1 MLGGMAEM
9 FKNPEMIKSMESMM
23 ENPEM
28 QKMLNDP
35 NMISNMMNVLGAAGS
50 NVPNQPPDLTETK
63 STIED
68 CQTKYETGNQVILHN
83 LKKEEYNNLQGT
95 IVTYLEDSNRYVV
108 LLNNDK
114 KLSVRESNLR
124 NKDDSGLEIVD

>member
-95 IVTYLEDSNRYVV
+95 IVTYLEDSDRYVV

>member
-68 CQTKYETGNQVILHN
+68 CQPKYETGNQVILHN

-95 IVTYLEDSNRYVV
+95 IVTYLEDSDRYVV